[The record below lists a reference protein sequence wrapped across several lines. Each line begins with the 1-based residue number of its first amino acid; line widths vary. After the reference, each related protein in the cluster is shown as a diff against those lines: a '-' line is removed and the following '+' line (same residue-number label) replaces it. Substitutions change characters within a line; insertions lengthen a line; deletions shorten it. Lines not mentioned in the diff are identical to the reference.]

1 MEPIP
6 SPARGRAMRPPSNR
20 ILRHQVDALRRQFL
34 QDGGLPFADVLTAE
48 GLHEALGEVK
58 AAWNDRIYT
67 PLVTLWVFLGQ
78 VLNADQ
84 SCRAA
89 VARLVAHRTAQGL
102 EPCSSETGAYCQA
115 RKRLPERLFA
125 AVARLVGRNLDARV
139 DRRWLWKGRRVC
151 LFDGSTVSM
160 PDTEEN
166 RREYPLAYNQVP
178 GTSFAPARIGAIIS
192 LSCGAILDL
201 GICRYAGK
209 GQGEVSLLRQLWD
222 VLRPGDVLLGDRLM
236 SGWVGM
242 HLLKGRGV
250 DTVSRLS
257 AQRRADFRHGTRL
270 GKDDHLVRWQKPTS
284 IRSVD
289 RQTYNA
295 LPDAITV
302 REVRFRVEQAGFRTR
317 SVVVVTTLLDPA
329 QASKEELA
337 SLYRARWNNEL
348 DLRSI
353 KVVLQ
358 MDLLRCKTPELVR
371 KEVWAHALAYN
382 LIRTGMAQAA
392 AGHGVEPRSI
402 SFKATLQVLEAFRP
416 LIAFRGDRG
425 AAHRAALYQQI
436 LTAIA
441 VHRVAD
447 RPDRFEPRMAQR
459 RPKRYDRLTRPRA
472 EIKLRM
478 LK

>member
-1 MEPIP
+1 MPGP
-6 SPARGRAMRPPSNR
+6 SHRR
-20 ILRHQVDALRRQFL
+20 LRQQVNTLRREFL
-34 QDGGLPFADVLTAE
+34 QEGELPFADVLSSGCLT
-48 GLHEALGEVK
+48 EALAEIQRPWK
-58 AAWNDRIYT
+58 DRIFT

-78 VLNADQ
+78 VINADQ

-89 VARLVAHRTAQGL
+89 VARLIAHRAAAGL
-102 EPCSSETGAYCQA
+102 PPCSSDTGGYCQA
-115 RKRLPERLFA
+115 RKRLSERFCA
-125 AVARLVGRNLDARV
+125 AVARLVGRNLDARA

-160 PDTEEN
+160 PDTPAN
-166 RREYPLAYNQVP
+166 RRAYPLAYNQTP
-178 GTSFAPARIGAIIS
+178 GTSFALARIGAIIS

-209 GQGEVSLLRQLWD
+209 GQGEVSLLRLLWD
-222 VLRPGDVLLGDRLM
+222 ALRPGDVLLGDRLM
-236 SGWVGM
+236 SGWIGM
-242 HLLKGRGV
+242 HLLKRRGI

-257 AQRRADFRHGTRL
+257 AHRRADFRKGKRL
-270 GKDDHLVRWQKPTS
+270 GQDDHLVDWTKPTS

-289 RQTYNA
+289 RPTYHA

-302 REVRFRVEQAGFRTR
+302 REVRFRVDQPGFRTR

-337 SLYRARWNNEL
+337 SPYRARWNNEL

-371 KEVWAHALAYN
+371 KEIWTHVLAYN
-382 LIRTGMAQAA
+382 LIRTVMAQAA
-392 AGHGVEPRSI
+392 AGHDAEPRSI
-402 SFKATLQVLEAFRP
+402 SFTATLQVLAAFRP
-416 LIAFRGDRG
+416 LIAFQGNRG
-425 AAHRAALYQQI
+425 AAHRMALYQQI
-436 LTAIA
+436 LKAIA

-447 RPDRFEPRMAQR
+447 RPDRFEPRMAKR
-459 RPKRYDRLTRPRA
+459 RTRRYDDLTRPRA
-472 EIKLRM
+472 AIKLRM